1 MAAPPRSN
9 EYTIYRNALVYLAVI
24 KFEPTEEARDMTE
37 EAFIKTLQFHAYVS
51 IRAVNAEG
59 EPLYVFLLG
68 DPGFSSKSMEFK
80 KLLNTVQES
89 EAHLLVISEEGLK
102 TPVKKFLLRYRRKT
116 LHIKDHL
123 YVNFKV
129 DPRRNVMVPRHTLC
143 SDDEA
148 RMILAENKVE
158 SPANLPR
165 IRHTDPQVLWA
176 GGHPGQIMRIVRRSD
191 IGEEMYYRLIV

>member
-1 MAAPPRSN
+1 MAAPRSK
-9 EYTIYRNALVYLAVI
+9 EYTIYRNILVYLDVI
-24 KFEPTEEARDMTE
+24 KFEPTVEARNTTE
-37 EAFIKTLQFHAYVS
+37 DAFIKTLQFYAYVS
-51 IRAVNAEG
+51 VKAVNAAG
-59 EPLYVFLLG
+59 ESLYVFLLG
-68 DPGFSSKSMEFK
+68 DVGFSSKSMEFK
-80 KLLNTVQES
+80 KLLNTVQET
-89 EAHLLVISEEGLK
+89 EAHLLIVSEEGLK
-102 TPVKKFLLRYRRKT
+102 TPVKKFLMKYKRKT

-129 DPRRNVMVPRHTLC
+129 DPRRNVMVPRHTIC

-148 RMILAENKVE
+148 RKILTENKVE

-176 GGHPGQIMRIVRRSD
+176 GGHPGQIVRIERKSD